1 MTNDLR
7 SVCIFCAASPGAAPA
22 YAEAAA
28 EMGRLIAEAGLRLVY
43 GGGSVGLM
51 GVVARAARAAGGE
64 VIGVIPGFLRYAEI
78 PEDEVTKMHF
88 VDSMHERKQMM
99 FDLSDAFVSLPG
111 GVGTMDET
119 IEIMT
124 WAQLGRHA
132 KPIVLVDTLGY
143 WSAFEA
149 MLKKAVAEGFAKPS
163 LANLYSVVSDPA
175 AAIGILRGEQAP
187 AA

>member
-1 MTNDLR
+1 MTANLR
-7 SVCIFCAASPGAAPA
+7 SICIFCAASPGGDAA

-51 GVVARAARAAGGE
+51 GIVARAARAAGGE

-88 VDSMHERKQMM
+88 VDSMHERKQLM

-111 GVGTMDET
+111 GIGTLDET

-132 KPIVLVDTLGY
+132 KPVLLVDTLGY
-143 WSAFEA
+143 WSALEA
-149 MLKKAVAEGFAKPS
+149 LLKKVVDEGFAKPS
-163 LANLYSVVSDPA
+163 LADLYQVVPTPA
-175 AAIGILRGEQAP
+175 AAIGTLLGRPRPGA
-187 AA
+187 